1 MKVVVTGAGGMLG
14 GDVVAVGARMGH
26 QIVAMTHDDL
36 DVTDPAR
43 VERLILRERPGAVL
57 NCAGWTDVDGAELS
71 EHDAS
76 LVNGQGA
83 GFVADAAA
91 KARAKVLFV
100 SDSDVFDGTKRG
112 PYTEIDDTNP
122 INAYGRS
129 QLAGERAVALV
140 NGRSFIVRTCWLF
153 GTEGPNFVEEM
164 LRLGRQG
171 GPVVVTHD
179 QVGSPTFTGHLAA
192 GLLRLLDSSS
202 YGIHHMSGSGSCSWY
217 EFANE
222 IFRQS
227 EVVTRVMAAST
238 EMMSTG
244 ATRPPNSELGS
255 GRETPITLPDWRR
268 GLADYLARREQL
280 EGLTGREEQPPPE
293 TGEVELQE
301 PPQAEPSASSRRQ
314 PVLPLRKEVPEEG
327 QAEDEDE
334 GSNDEE
340 PR

>member
-1 MKVVVTGAGGMLG
+1 MLG
-14 GDVVAVGARMGH
+14 SDVVAVGARMGH
-26 QIVAMTHDDL
+26 QVIAMSHDDL

-43 VERLILRERPGAVL
+43 VERLIVRERPGAVL

-100 SDSDVFDGTKRG
+100 SDGYVFDGTKRG

-129 QLAGERAVALV
+129 KLAGERAVALV
-140 NGRSFIVRTCWLF
+140 NGRSFIVRTSWLF

-164 LRLGRQG
+164 LRLGQQG

-179 QVGSPTFTGHLAA
+179 QVRSPTFTGHLAA

-202 YGIHHMSGSGSCSWY
+202 YGIHHMSGGGSCSPY

-244 ATRPPNSELGS
+244 ATRPANSELGS

-280 EGLTGREEQPPPE
+280 AGLSGREEQPPPE

-301 PPQAEPSASSRRQ
+301 PPQAEPSAPSRRE
-314 PVLPLRKEVPEEG
+314 PVLPLRKPEPEEN
-327 QAEDEDE
+327 EDD
-334 GSNDEE
+334 NEE
-340 PR
+340 APR